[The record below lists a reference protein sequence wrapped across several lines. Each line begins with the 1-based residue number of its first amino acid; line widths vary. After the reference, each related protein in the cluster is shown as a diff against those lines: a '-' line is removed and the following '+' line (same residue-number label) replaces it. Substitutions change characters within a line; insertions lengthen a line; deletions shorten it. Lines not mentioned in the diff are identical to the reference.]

1 MTCRKCGVEIP
12 EGCAC
17 CINCGATVDP
27 LQGDTKQQGNLGSTV
42 VFGDTRVM
50 ENMGA
55 TRIYQ
60 EKDLG
65 KTVIFKPAEQRK
77 PIYGWLVV
85 TEGPDAWKDF
95 KIADEE
101 VQLFLGKGED
111 CQLQLQDGKIEKIHA
126 SIRIKDG
133 NMTITDF
140 DTAAGTFVNDEAIT
154 KIELQDGDTLKV
166 GESVLRFR
174 KC

>member
-17 CINCGATVDP
+17 CISCGAAVDP
-27 LQGDTKQQGNLGSTV
+27 VQGDTKLHGNLGATV

-65 KTVIFKPAEQRK
+65 KTVVYNPVEQRK

-95 KIADEE
+95 RIADEE
-101 VQLFLGKGED
+101 VQLFLGKGEE
-111 CQLQLQDGKIEKIHA
+111 CQLKLQDGKIEKIHA

-133 NMTITDF
+133 NLTITDF
-140 DTAAGTFVNDEAIT
+140 DTTAGTFVNDEAVT
-154 KIELQDGDTLKV
+154 RLELQDGDTVKV

>member
-1 MTCRKCGVEIP
+1 MNCRKCGVEIP
-12 EGCAC
+12 VGYKQCSG
-17 CINCGATVDP
+17 CGAVFDP
-27 LQGDTKQQGNLGSTV
+27 IYEDTKQQGNMGATV
-42 VFGDTRVM
+42 VFGDTRVS

-65 KTVIFKPAEQRK
+65 KTVVYKPVEQRK
-77 PIYGWLVV
+77 PIFGWLVV

-95 KIADEE
+95 RIADEE
-101 VQLFLGKGED
+101 NQLFLGKGNE
-111 CQLQLQDGKIEKIHA
+111 CQLQFQDDTIEKVHA
-126 SIRIKDG
+126 SVRIKDS
-133 NMTITDF
+133 NLTITDF
-140 DTAAGTFVNDEAIT
+140 DTTAGTFVNDKAVT
-154 KIELQDGDTLKV
+154 RIELQDGDTIKV